1 MSQGQ
6 GCVEYPDIYRNTPD
20 NATQAQQEAITREN
34 ATHEVLYK
42 AVRYILRTDFGMTS
56 VPFEPKDFPGQ
67 LSADEQTRFVAIYG
81 LLLADNYDSPSM
93 GRTVP
98 MADDLVIARDTEQP
112 AKATILVTRR
122 FADAVVSA
130 VKEFTAV
137 SELHTKVFGLLREE
151 AVRRRGGESQNQ
163 GATT

>member
-1 MSQGQ
+1 MSEGQ
-6 GCVEYPDIYRNTPD
+6 CVEYPDIFRRTPD
-20 NATQAQQEAITREN
+20 NATAAQREAIAREN
-34 ATHEVLYK
+34 EVHEILYK
-42 AVRYILRTDFGMTS
+42 AVAHILKTDFGMSS
-56 VPFEPKDFPGQ
+56 VPFAPSDFPGR

-81 LLLADNYDSPSM
+81 LLLADNYDNPSM

-98 MADDLVIARDTEQP
+98 MADDLVIAKDTEQP
-112 AKATILVTRR
+112 PKATILVTRR

-151 AVRRRGGESQNQ
+151 ATRRSA
-163 GATT
+163 GAQRQEVQQ